1 MTFWHTNLNFSLW
14 SNKQLLVGK
23 VLSSIAHGAHSIRAL
38 ATIDSDPLAL
48 ICSQELH
55 ISADLNIRV
64 PKN

>member
-1 MTFWHTNLNFSLW
+1 MELRPE
-14 SNKQLLVGK
+14 
-23 VLSSIAHGAHSIRAL
+23 HSIRAL

-55 ISADLNIRV
+55 ISVDLNIRV

>member
-1 MTFWHTNLNFSLW
+1 MELRPE
-14 SNKQLLVGK
+14 
-23 VLSSIAHGAHSIRAL
+23 HSIRAL